1 MKGEMLGSNRKLV
14 CVVSCDHALPDSLLV
29 SVAAMAVYTG
39 YVFIPQHIMAIL
51 TYFQLL
57 Q

>member
-1 MKGEMLGSNRKLV
+1 MRGVSNRKLL
-14 CVVSCDHALPDSLLV
+14 CVVSLDHALSDSLLV
-29 SVAAMAVYTG
+29 SVAGMAVYTG